1 MQYISVCVRLC
12 LCLKASRQNKSEE
25 PSKLPTKS
33 LKGPLE
39 FQKLKPSLAGDVV
52 FTSELFDGN
61 HPEDKVGLLS
71 WRING
76 WMIVEENC
84 QQ

>member
-1 MQYISVCVRLC
+1 MCVCVCASKLQG
-12 LCLKASRQNKSEE
+12 KTNQKSRQNYQHN
-25 PSKLPTKS
+25 S

-39 FQKLKPSLAGDVV
+39 FQKLKPSLADDVV

-84 QQ
+84 HVCG